1 MDRYGT
7 SGRGVSKVRYRFKD
21 ESKFVSVR
29 VSKSKYQI
37 RLDLPLIEEVNI
49 IQ

>member
-29 VSKSKYQI
+29 VSKSQYQNL
-37 RLDLPLIEEVNI
+37 LDLPIIEECNI
-49 IQ
+49 IR